1 MATNKVI
8 KGEDFMLFE
17 RIGSGQ
23 TATYKSI
30 ALATSH
36 SLSLGTELTETS
48 TKDNPG
54 YAKTYTPKSSD
65 WELSTDN
72 LVSFDPSGDGIKD
85 MFRAWKSKTSK
96 HYIMALKSNASF
108 SVTNGWTPDL
118 ATSGLFAVEGD
129 VYVTNLQVTAQNGE
143 NATYTVTL
151 KGTGELDEI
160 TIN

>member
-23 TATYKSI
+23 SATYKSI
-30 ALATSH
+30 ALATNH
-36 SLSLGTELTETS
+36 TLTIAMETTETS

-54 YAKTYTPKSSD
+54 NWKTVTPKSLD
-65 WELSTDN
+65 WELSTEN

-85 MFRAWKSKTSK
+85 MFSACTSMVQK

-108 SVTNGWTPDL
+108 SATNGWTPDL

-129 VYVTNLQVTAQNGE
+129 VYVTNIQLSAQNGE
-143 NATYTVTL
+143 NATYSVTL
-151 KGTGELDEI
+151 KGNGELKQV